1 MRRDTLPDTARPGPA
16 PGSRSATDVLRS
28 HGCRATKPR
37 VAVLEA
43 VLAAGRPLDAAELAA
58 RAQQALDGIHE
69 ATVYRTIAVLSE
81 LGIVTHVHAGHGPAL
96 VELAG
101 EESLLVVCT
110 DCGRIERVPAEAGDR
125 LADEVDRQL
134 GFALDLGHF
143 ALEGRCSDC
152 RDGG

>member
-1 MRRDTLPDTARPGPA
+1 MRRDSQPDAAQRRPPEGA
-16 PGSRSATDVLRS
+16 RSASEVLRS

-37 VAVLEA
+37 VAVLDA
-43 VLAAGRPLDAAELAA
+43 VLRAGRPLDAAELASL
-58 RAQQALDGIHE
+58 AQQELDGIHE

-110 DCGRIERVPAEAGDR
+110 GCGRIERVPDTTGAR
-125 LADEVDRQL
+125 LVDDIDQEL
-134 GFALDLGHF
+134 AFSIDLGHF
-143 ALEGRCSDC
+143 ALEGLCSDC
-152 RDGG
+152 RQ